1 MDDRSE
7 ARPAPK
13 SDPSAQQAGV
23 ISVAVI
29 DDNRL
34 VREGITSLLGSV
46 PDLNVVGGGSGVDLG
61 FLRPLSPQ
69 VILLD
74 LGLGDGDT
82 RRMIEELKALLPES
96 KIIVMDLFP
105 DEEEILELVQH
116 GVSGFI
122 MKDTSLDTFRDT
134 IRSVASGDPV
144 LPTEMTDTLFSQIVN
159 SSVKGGREV
168 PLDWVQMT
176 KREEEVIG
184 LISEGLS
191 NKKIA
196 ARLHISVHTV
206 KSHVRNIMEKLDLN
220 TRLQIAAY
228 AHRREDQAE

>member
-1 MDDRSE
+1 MDDHSD
-7 ARPAPK
+7 ARPAPE
-13 SDPSAQQAGV
+13 SDLSAQQAGV

-61 FLRPLSPQ
+61 FLRSLSPQ

-82 RRMIEELKALLPES
+82 RRMIEEINALLPES
-96 KIIVMDLFP
+96 KVIVMDLFP

-122 MKDTSLDTFRDT
+122 MKDTSLDAFRDT
-134 IRSVASGDPV
+134 IRSVASGGPV
-144 LPTEMTDTLFSQIVN
+144 LPTEMTDTLFSQIVR

-168 PLDWVQMT
+168 PLEWVRMT
-176 KREEEVIG
+176 KREEGVIG

-206 KSHVRNIMEKLDLN
+206 KSHVRNIMEKLDLH